1 LAFAK
6 RLLLYTGQRGSD
18 VVRMEWK
25 HFDGEYILV
34 RQKKTEN
41 QIDQLLSIPCH
52 EVLRA
57 ELMSMPRR
65 GKYIL
70 LGERGDRLQ
79 AKSLSIMLSRALAL
93 MGGKGYSMHGL
104 RKNAAKAL
112 AEAGCTDAQI
122 MAITGHRTNEMIRL
136 YTKGA
141 EQKRLARS
149 AMDQL
154 QAKSS

>member
-1 LAFAK
+1 
-6 RLLLYTGQRGSD
+6 
-18 VVRMEWK
+18 M
-25 HFDGEYILV
+25 
-34 RQKKTEN
+34 
-41 QIDQLLSIPCH
+41 SIPCH

-65 GKYIL
+65 GRYIL

-112 AEAGCTDAQI
+112 AEVGCTDAQI

-141 EQKRLARS
+141 EQKRLTRS